1 MVEYALLS
9 AESAVRIV
17 RGWSAHVLQP
27 GTLLPLL
34 AGAVLIWMIWRTLR
48 PR

>member
-1 MVEYALLS
+1 MLS

-17 RGWSAHVLQP
+17 GGWATHLQA
-27 GTLLPLL
+27 GTVIPIL
-34 AGAVLIWMIWRTLR
+34 AGAVLVWMIWRTLR